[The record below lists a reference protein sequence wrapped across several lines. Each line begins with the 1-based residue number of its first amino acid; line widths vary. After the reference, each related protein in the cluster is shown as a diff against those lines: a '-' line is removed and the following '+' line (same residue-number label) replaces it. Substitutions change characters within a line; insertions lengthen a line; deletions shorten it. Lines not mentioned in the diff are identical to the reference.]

1 MRDASVLKTL
11 GVALGICLVCS
22 LLVSTAAVTLR
33 SRQELNKRLDRIG
46 NILLV
51 GGLKAEGGDVEGV
64 YRKKVTPVLVN
75 LETGKAVKPEEA
87 PEGLSIESFD
97 VKEIVKNLQL
107 STPIPPERDIAG
119 IRRLPNYMVVYLV
132 KEGGK
137 LKKVI
142 LPVFG
147 KGLWSTIYGFLALE
161 SDLRTVGGITFYEHG
176 ETPGLGGEIEN
187 PRWRAGWVGKEA
199 FDAQG
204 NLKIEVIKGAV
215 DPSRPESKWQVD
227 GLSGATLTTRGV
239 DHLVRFWLGE
249 NGYGRFLKKLR
260 EGGR

>member
-51 GGLKAEGGDVEGV
+51 GGLEAEGGDVEAV
-64 YRKKVTPVLVN
+64 YKKKVTPVLVN
-75 LETGKAVKPEEA
+75 LETGERVDPEKA
-87 PEGLSIESFD
+87 PEGLSTEGFD
-97 VKEIVKNLQL
+97 VKEVVKNPKL
-107 STPIPPERDIAG
+107 STPIPPELDIAG

-199 FDAQG
+199 FDTRG
-204 NLKIEVIKGAV
+204 DLKIQVIKGAV
-215 DPSRPESKWQVD
+215 DASRPEAKWQVD